1 MSNLQGVRQ
10 IASFAVYLVSMM
22 AKLGGT
28 SRVAMKR
35 LTKSPIPV
43 IRTHAI
49 FIFVFGS
56 QASIV
61 MMMVL
66 SLPESGSFCKES
78 NRCP

>member
-1 MSNLQGVRQ
+1 
-10 IASFAVYLVSMM
+10 
-22 AKLGGT
+22 
-28 SRVAMKR
+28 MKR

-43 IRTHAI
+43 IRTHAN

-66 SLPESGSFCKES
+66 GLPES
-78 NRCP
+78 CPSRLQGHITRGCILADFDTSQIVDIDISRYGKTS